1 MSFFCKDFDVK
12 SGENKINFTKI
23 LILGTE
29 DFLSA
34 LIIGSEHRHEPS
46 TSNTNPFKLDYVCSA
61 ETQTRLTGFQ
71 DQNLLLQIGNNQVCA
86 VIEMFLFYINIFS

>member
-1 MSFFCKDFDVK
+1 MSFFFARILMSNLEKI
-12 SGENKINFTKI
+12 NKINFTKI

-86 VIEMFLFYINIFS
+86 VIEILEI